1 MTLKERFLQYVGFD
15 TQSDESSTTFPS
27 TDKQLVLLR
36 HLAEEMKA
44 LGLTEVEMDQHGYV
58 MGTIPATPGCEGAPV
73 IGFISHVDT
82 APDMSGKDVKPQ
94 IIENYDGGDIRLN
107 DQLMMYVADFPELAF
122 FKGHTL
128 ITTDGTT
135 LLGADD
141 KAGVAEIMTAAEYL
155 MLHPEV
161 KHGKIRIGFTPDEEI
176 GRGVDHFDVARFGAK
191 YAYTMDGS
199 IEGELEYENFN
210 AASAKLS
217 VNGRN
222 IHPGYAMGKMINS
235 LQVLCDLHALLPE
248 AMRPEATAGYEGFFH
263 LIGINGSVEKASA
276 SYIIR
281 DHDRKLF
288 DEKKELMTAAVAFIN
303 KKYGFE
309 VVALELRDQ
318 YYNMR
323 EMVEPHPEIIEKA
336 MEAMQLAGV
345 TPKVQPIRGGTDG
358 ARLSYMGLPCPNLFA
373 GGMNF
378 HGKYEYCSLD
388 SMQRAVETICHLAVL
403 WAK

>member
-210 AASAKLS
+210 AASAKLTVS
-217 VNGRN
+217 GRN
-222 IHPGYAMGKMINS
+222 IHPGYAKGKMINS

>member
-155 MLHPEV
+155 MQHPEV

-210 AASAKLS
+210 AASAKLTVS
-217 VNGRN
+217 GRN
-222 IHPGYAMGKMINS
+222 IHPGYAKGKMINS

-309 VVALELRDQ
+309 VVALEFRDQ